1 MRLRYTVEARSHIE
15 AIYNYLVERNPAAAL
30 EIASR
35 IRGAAELLQDFPGIG
50 HAGIDPGTAEWVV
63 RGSPYVI
70 VYQVDMNQDELVILA
85 VFHGSRSRT

>member
-35 IRGAAELLQDFPGIG
+35 IRGAGPVL
-50 HAGIDPGTAEWVV
+50 
-63 RGSPYVI
+63 
-70 VYQVDMNQDELVILA
+70 
-85 VFHGSRSRT
+85 